1 MNLATTP
8 ALADLPPGFA
18 DAVHGTQTSF
28 RCLLDA
34 MARPGRVQS
43 LEAETLHELQF
54 PEAISPAMAALLL
67 TLCDA
72 DTRVWISPAFGD
84 GAAQVHAFGRF
95 HTGLVAVDD
104 PRRADFAFMP
114 ASDAPE
120 RTLRELPC
128 GSDEVPQDGATLVID
143 TPLLTAVEEDAAGR
157 LASLLHPEDADPTP
171 WVRLTGPGVQHAHR
185 LAVGGLSLA
194 FWRTRLAL
202 QPGFPRGVDV
212 VFTCG
217 ERMAAVPRSTLVEPL
232 PAPERN

>member
-1 MNLATTP
+1 MNTAAP

-28 RCLLDA
+28 RCLLEA

-43 LEAETLHELQF
+43 LAPAAAHQLRF
-54 PEAISPAMAALLL
+54 PPAISPAMAALLL

-72 DTRVWISPAFGD
+72 DTRVWISPAFGV
-84 GAAQVHAFGRF
+84 GAEQVHAFGRF

-104 PRRADFAFMP
+104 PRRAEFAFLP

-120 RTLRELPC
+120 RTLRELPH
-128 GSDEVPQDGATLVID
+128 GSDEVPHDGATLVID
-143 TPLLTAVEEDAAGR
+143 TPLLAALEEDSAGR
-157 LASLLHPEDADPTP
+157 TTGLLHPEDADPTP

-185 LAVGGLSLA
+185 LAVGGLGLA
-194 FWRTRLAL
+194 FWRARQAL
-202 QPGFPRGVDV
+202 QTRFPRGVDV

-217 ERMAAVPRSTLVEPL
+217 ERVAAVPRSTHVEPL
-232 PAPERN
+232 LAMERN